1 MDHKNFKKTITL
13 LNDKISN
20 MKLDMFGDDIIIDL
34 SDLIETKGKTL
45 YNIEQYIEESQSLLN
60 SLNLLAD
67 QKLHKV
73 EAHKDKNQK
82 MVWPDLW
89 SIDFIGLLL
98 YSTYII
104 KNIRDYNWRN
114 NDGYYVCFR
123 CS

>member
-1 MDHKNFKKTITL
+1 
-13 LNDKISN
+13 

-104 KNIRDYNWRN
+104 
-114 NDGYYVCFR
+114 
-123 CS
+123 

>member
-1 MDHKNFKKTITL
+1 
-13 LNDKISN
+13 

-73 EAHKDKNQK
+73 EAQKDKNQK

-104 KNIRDYNWRN
+104 
-114 NDGYYVCFR
+114 
-123 CS
+123 